1 MARDTDKRATS
12 FETENTGGMLSG
24 FLAEEDVFDRRALWR
39 LGAWGVASVGAV
51 ILAVYANQ
59 SSTTARRDQLA
70 VAQQEEQIRLVAK
83 ESQSEARRLASAI
96 ETLNGDRDR
105 LFSRVTVL
113 EQGIETMT
121 GAITKQQVAASP
133 SPAPPPPASTAAA
146 AAPGKRSAA
155 AGPEA
160 TAGSEPVPRP
170 RLVPGGDDGAEA
182 HGKNHG

>member
-1 MARDTDKRATS
+1 M
-12 FETENTGGMLSG
+12 
-24 FLAEEDVFDRRALWR
+24 
-39 LGAWGVASVGAV
+39 
-51 ILAVYANQ
+51 
-59 SSTTARRDQLA
+59 
-70 VAQQEEQIRLVAK
+70 AQQEEQIRLVAK

-113 EQGIETMT
+113 EQGLETMT

-133 SPAPPPPASTAAA
+133 SPAPPAARVNGRR
-146 AAPGKRSAA
+146 PGKRSAA

-182 HGKNHG
+182 HGKTHG